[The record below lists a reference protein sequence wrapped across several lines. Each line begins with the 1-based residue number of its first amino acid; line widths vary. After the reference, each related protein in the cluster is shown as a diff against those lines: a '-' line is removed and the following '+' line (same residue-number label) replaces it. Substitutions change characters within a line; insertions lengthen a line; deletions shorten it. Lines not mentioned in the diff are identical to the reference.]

1 MSELTKRF
9 SIQSY
14 IDKNRDKIDESLVSL
29 RFMKQV
35 DEFLDHKSIS
45 NKDLASK
52 LGYSESYVSQ
62 LMSGVKK
69 VNTSFINKFEKLY
82 DAKIEFRIY
91 LNREK
96 AFVSSHKD
104 NDFCQ
109 VSFNLNLNRIVIDN
123 EKSSFF
129 FIKNSTEMS
138 EIEDIEYENI

>member
-14 IDKNRDKIDESLVSL
+14 TDKNRDKIDESLVSL

-35 DEFLDHKSIS
+35 DEFLDHKNFS

-69 VNTSFINKFEKLY
+69 VNTAFINKFEKFY

-91 LNREK
+91 LNNERS
-96 AFVSSHKD
+96 FVSSHKE
-104 NDFCQ
+104 NNFCQ
-109 VSFNLNLNRIVIDN
+109 INFNLNLNRIVIDN
-123 EKSSFF
+123 ETSSFF
-129 FIKNSTEMS
+129 FIKNSTEML
-138 EIEDIEYENI
+138 EVEDIEFENL

>member
-35 DEFLDHKSIS
+35 DEFLDYKNFS
-45 NKDLASK
+45 NKDLATK

-82 DAKIEFRIY
+82 DAKIEFRVY
-91 LNREK
+91 LNTEK
-96 AFVSSHKD
+96 SFVSSLKE
-104 NDFCQ
+104 NNFCQ
-109 VSFNLNLNRIVIDN
+109 INFNLNMNRIVIHN
-123 EKSSFF
+123 ETSSFF

-138 EIEDIEYENI
+138 QIEDIEYENL